1 MRRLGWLLVAA
12 CSSGGADTETMGT
25 TTAAPGTE
33 TTPVPP
39 TTSTDAT
46 AMEGTSVAPTEATGT
61 TEVCHFE
68 MCGDECVSV
77 LGDVDHCGACFNQC
91 DPGEGCGDG
100 LCICPV
106 GQVKC
111 QGACHGPDEP
121 PDDCTGCDGVCGEA
135 NECVG
140 GTCVPP
146 CVEGT
151 VRCGEGCVDVGVDP
165 AHCGGCDAACDA
177 GDPCVQSGCDA
188 ADVVHLL
195 ITGQSLSNGYSSAV
209 VSAIQPFGN
218 LSFNTGVR
226 AGAAGLTS
234 LIPLI
239 ETFDG
244 AHGETIASGMA
255 NLAGS
260 LWEAA
265 GFDSRTFLVSAH
277 GADGFNY
284 SKVKKGTPAYTT
296 GMAQVMAGQALATSL
311 GQTYE
316 VRAMAVIHGESD
328 HIDYPPEGNVDYA
341 ANLLEWRADYEADVQ
356 AMTGQAT
363 PVRFFYC
370 QMSSWTAYGG
380 AHSLIPEQ
388 QRRVALENP
397 DRFYLVTPKYFLPY
411 TDGVHLT
418 GEGTR
423 WLGEYYGKALGRVY
437 LDGASW
443 APLGPTG
450 ATIDGVNVV
459 VDFAVPAPPL
469 VFDEVLVSNP
479 GSFGFTFTDGSGDPP
494 GISSVAL
501 TGPAQVTVTLA
512 GPPGPTARLGYA
524 ALGQPGVP
532 AGPMTGARGNLRDS
546 DATPSLSGLPL
557 YNWAVHFEL
566 ALN

>member
-25 TTAAPGTE
+25 TTLAPVGTTGSSTATE
-33 TTPVPP
+33 VTPTSMGEEMTSSGTTQATSSS
-39 TTSTDAT
+39 TT
-46 AMEGTSVAPTEATGT
+46 VAPTTG
-61 TEVCHFE
+61 EPCAGMVCGGDCVDVMVDAMHCGGCDRPCGVGQQCAGGQCVCDAGTL
-68 MCGDECVSV
+68 CGDV
-77 LGDVDHCGACFNQC
+77 
-91 DPGEGCGDG
+91 
-100 LCICPV
+100 
-106 GQVKC
+106 
-111 QGACHGPDEP
+111 
-121 PDDCTGCDGVCGEA
+121 
-135 NECVG
+135 
-140 GTCVPP
+140 
-146 CVEGT
+146 
-151 VRCGEGCVDVGVDP
+151 CVDVGVDP
-165 AHCGGCDAACDA
+165 AHCGGCDAACDP

-226 AGAAGLTS
+226 AGAAGLTGF
-234 LIPLI
+234 IPLI

-277 GADGFNY
+277 GVDGFNY

-459 VDFAVPAPPL
+459 VDFAVPVPPL
-469 VFDEVLVSNP
+469 VLDEVLVSNP
-479 GSFGFTFTDGSGDPP
+479 GNFGFTFTDGSGNPP
-494 GISSVAL
+494 GITSVAL
-501 TGPAQVTVTLA
+501 TGPTQVTVTLA
-512 GPPGPTARLGYA
+512 GPPGPAARLGYA